1 MRPRYSPQI
10 LSRGL
15 TEPGDLVHLYRP
27 QVRPGLK
34 EGTDY
39 PLGVACL
46 SGAWHIK
53 HTSVPGKVTCPACR
67 ETILF
72 KSKINSEK

>member
-1 MRPRYSPQI
+1 MK
-10 LSRGL
+10 LSSRIFTRGNPL
-15 TEPGDLVHLYRP
+15 DDTVHLYRP

-67 ETILF
+67 ETALF

>member
-1 MRPRYSPQI
+1 MKPRYTPQI

-27 QVRPGLK
+27 QVRPGLS
-34 EGTDY
+34 EVTDY

-53 HTSVPGKVTCPACR
+53 YSSVPDKVTCPACR
-67 ETILF
+67 ETALF
-72 KSKINSEK
+72 KSKTNSEK

>member
-1 MRPRYSPQI
+1 MK
-10 LSRGL
+10 LSSRIFTRGNPMDE
-15 TEPGDLVHLYRP
+15 TVHLYRE
-27 QVRPGLK
+27 QNRPGLR

-53 HTSVPGKVTCPACR
+53 YSSVPDKVTCPACR

-72 KSKINSEK
+72 KSKTNSEK